1 MNNARPRL
9 SLLTEEQIHQTHSY
23 ALRILAD
30 TGVRVDSPSVRTLL
44 HRRFGLRA
52 EPVEGALVKIPP
64 EIVEAAIGSAP
75 KRIEVFDRRG
85 EAKFILG
92 EDRLRFGVGVTA
104 LFYQRPEDD
113 GLELFTRR
121 NMQEM
126 TRLGGSLPL
135 YDAVSTLGIV
145 RDVPEHLADFYGSL
159 DMLANTAKPLVLL
172 VSDEA
177 NFPPVLD
184 MFESLV
190 GDLGSKPFIIP
201 YFNPL
206 SPLVMNAGTTD
217 KMEAAIARGLPII
230 FSNYSMAGVSTP
242 LTPAGTLSLLL
253 AELLA
258 GLVISQAIKP
268 GAPIL
273 LGMLPVYF
281 DMKSVLN
288 FYDPQSV
295 LISLACAEMM
305 AHYGIPHC
313 STSGS
318 GTGWGMDL
326 MAADTYW
333 MNTLALSLTHSGL
346 APFIGDSLGSKSI
359 SPLTIVHAH
368 EIIDQ
373 AIRFSNGFQLDDVN
387 AALAE
392 INKAGAGGSFLTA
405 PSTLKNYKSGYY
417 VPRVYPRYTM
427 EKWQEAGQPSADKV
441 LREKTRDLL
450 SSAPKPEDHDEL
462 TGKGEEFIG
471 NLRA

>member
-1 MNNARPRL
+1 MTNNAVPRL
-9 SLLTEEQIHQTHSY
+9 SLLTQEQIQQAHDY
-23 ALRILAD
+23 ALRILAE
-30 TGVRVDSPSVRTLL
+30 TGVRVDSPKVRELL
-44 HRRFGLRA
+44 HQRFGLDA
-52 EPVEGALVKIPP
+52 DGAIVKIPP
-64 EIVEAAIGSAP
+64 EVVASAIQSAP
-75 KRIEVFDRRG
+75 KRIEIFDRRRNP
-85 EAKFILG
+85 AFSLG

-113 GLELFTRR
+113 GLDLFARR

-126 TRLGGSLPL
+126 TRLGGALPL
-135 YDAVSTLGIV
+135 FDVISTLGIV

-184 MFESLV
+184 MFESLT
-190 GDLGSKPFIIP
+190 GDLGAKPFVIP
-201 YFNPL
+201 YFNPV
-206 SPLVMNAGTTD
+206 SPLGMNAGTTD
-217 KMEAAIARGLPII
+217 KMEAAIARGLPFI

-258 GLVISQAIKP
+258 GLVISQAMKE
-268 GAPIL
+268 GASIL

-281 DMKSVLN
+281 DMKAVLN

-295 LISLACAEMM
+295 LISLACAEIM

-333 MNTLALSLTHSGL
+333 MNTLALSLTRSGL

-359 SPLTIVHAH
+359 SPLTVVHGH

-373 AIRFSNGFQLDDVN
+373 AIRFASGFQLDDAN
-387 AALAE
+387 AALEE
-392 INKAGAGGSFLTA
+392 IRKVGAGGSFLSA

-417 VPRVYPRYTM
+417 VGRVYPRYTM
-427 EKWQEAGQPSADKV
+427 EKWQEAGRPSADKV
-441 LREKTRDLL
+441 LREKTIHLL
-450 SSAPKPEDHDEL
+450 NKSPRPDDHDEL
-462 TGKGEEFIG
+462 MGRGEEWIA
-471 NLRA
+471 RKK